1 MILQDKN
8 TDVEQI
14 GQLSEQAEFSIKA
27 SKKAFQILSGMY
39 SDLPLAIVRELVANG
54 WDSHIAANKKD
65 VPVHIHLPNALEP
78 WLTIQDFGTGISH
91 KDIYEIYTKYF
102 ESTKTN
108 TNEQAGCFGLG
119 SKVQMAYT
127 DSFISISI
135 TDGVKRTYNVF
146 FNANGVP
153 CISLVSQENTNESNG
168 LSVQIPIK
176 SNDFEKFQNA
186 TYRACRYYEVKPNI
200 TGGKIDWNIDK
211 PNFVGSFWRSF
222 TSLNQSYALMGNVAY
237 PINIYQ
243 LSYENQDIARKAGL
257 VINFN
262 LGELEITPS
271 REDLTYSDFT
281 IKSLNDKI
289 ELVKLDFAKNVEDTI
304 KTSPNL
310 LDAMMALW
318 KLKNDWSFLNS
329 AMING
334 KVHWNK
340 VEITEPRSSIQKI
353 APTLVSYSKNRWGR
367 KKYSESGFA
376 ALHNNAVWYVNDLPK
391 GCQKR
396 VIHFIRFNQ
405 NADIAINVVEKKEMD
420 ALVKAGFPSSIFIQT
435 STLPAIVVNRGTG
448 GKNSKPKGVIN
459 LYSPD
464 GYSYRQSWESESFD
478 LAIDKAPQYYVVK
491 DKEGWSFNGGNLKD
505 SDGNVLFHPTGKD
518 GLKKICEFL
527 GIKNEDVKM
536 VSTNNAKHI
545 EALGSSPL
553 KDLVNSKTI
562 KLDKEKIAILKSINQ
577 HTIKNVLKHK
587 DYNKLSA
594 NNPFKIFIEELKDVM
609 QYQNPLKN
617 LSEYCNIQKKDLTF
631 PSKMVE
637 LLHTSLDSWQAGI
650 DLTLNA
656 AVELN

>member
-1 MILQDKN
+1 MD
-8 TDVEQI
+8 
-14 GQLSEQAEFSIKA
+14 AH
-27 SKKAFQILSGMY
+27 
-39 SDLPLAIVRELVANG
+39 VAAG
-54 WDSHIAANKKD
+54 KKD
-65 VPVHIHLPNALEP
+65 VPIEIHLPNALEP
-78 WLTIQDFGTGISH
+78 WLIIKDQGTGISH
-91 KDIYEIYTKYF
+91 KDIYSIYTTYF

-108 TNEQAGCFGLG
+108 TNEQTGCFGLG
-119 SKVQMAYT
+119 SKIFMAYT
-127 DSFISISI
+127 DNSTIYSIV
-135 TDGVKRTYNVF
+135 DGVKRTYNVF
-146 FNANGVP
+146 INAGGLP
-153 CISLVSQENTNESNG
+153 SISLVSQDNTNEPNG
-168 LSVQIPIK
+168 FAVQIPIK

-186 TYRACRYYEVKPNI
+186 TYRACRYYEVKPTI

-237 PINIYQ
+237 PINTYQ

-281 IKSLNDKI
+281 LKALNEKI

-340 VEITEPRSSIQKI
+340 IEITEPRSSIQKI

-396 VIHFIRFNQ
+396 VIHFIRFHQNQ
-405 NADIAINVVEKKEMD
+405 DIAINVVEKAEMD
-420 ALVKAGFPSSIFIQT
+420 ALVKAGFPSSIFTPT
-435 STLPAIVVNRGTG
+435 STLPAIVVNRGNT

-459 LYSPD
+459 LYNSD
-464 GYSYRQSWESESFD
+464 GWSYRQSWESEQFD
-478 LAIDKAPQYYVVK
+478 LAIDTAPQYYVVK
-491 DKEGWSFNGGNLKD
+491 DKDGWNFDGGYLKD

-527 GIKNEDVKM
+527 GIKDDDVKM
-536 VSTNNAKHI
+536 VSANNAKHI

-553 KDLVNSKTI
+553 KDLVNSKVV

-577 HTIKNVLKHK
+577 HTIKEVLKHK

-617 LSEYCNIQKKDLTF
+617 LLPYCNIEKKELTF
-631 PSKMVE
+631 PSQMVK
-637 LLHTSLDSWQAGI
+637 LLYTSLDSWQVGI

>member
-1 MILQDKN
+1 MILQDTIN
-8 TDVEQI
+8 EVEQI
-14 GQLSEQAEFSIKA
+14 GNITEQSEFSIKA
-27 SKKAFQILSGMY
+27 SKKAFAILSGLY
-39 SDLPLAIVRELVANG
+39 SDIHLGIIREIGANAMDAHVAAG
-54 WDSHIAANKKD
+54 KKD
-65 VPVHIHLPNALEP
+65 VPIEIHLPNALEP
-78 WLTIQDFGTGISH
+78 WLIIKDQGTGISH
-91 KDIYEIYTKYF
+91 KDIYSIYTTYF

-108 TNEQAGCFGLG
+108 TNEQTGCFGIG
-119 SKVQMAYT
+119 GKIFFAYT
-127 DSFISISI
+127 DNSTIYSIV
-135 TDGVKRTYNVF
+135 DGVKRTYTAF
-146 FNANGVP
+146 INAGGLP
-153 CISLVSQENTNESNG
+153 SISLVSQEETKEPNG
-168 LSVQIPIK
+168 FAVQIPIK
-176 SNDFEKFQNA
+176 SNDFEKFKDA

-222 TSLNQSYALMGNVAY
+222 TSLNQSFALMGNVAY
-237 PINIYQ
+237 PINTYQ
-243 LSYENQDIARKAGL
+243 LTYENQDIARKAGL

-281 IKSLNDKI
+281 IKALNDKI

-376 ALHNNAVWYVNDLPK
+376 SLHNNAVWYVNDLAK

-396 VIHFIRFNQ
+396 VIHFIRFHQ
-405 NADIAINVVEKKEMD
+405 NADIAINVVEKVEMD
-420 ALVKAGFPSSIFIQT
+420 ALVKAGFPSSIFTPT
-435 STLPAIVVNRGTG
+435 STLPAIVINRGTG

-464 GYSYRQSWESESFD
+464 AYGYRQSWESESFD
-478 LAIDKAPQYYVVK
+478 LAIDTAPQYYVVK
-491 DKEGWSFNGGNLKD
+491 DKEGWNFNGGHLKD
-505 SDGNVLFHPTGKD
+505 SDGNVLFAPTGKD

-527 GIKNEDVKM
+527 GIKNDDVKM
-536 VSTNNAKHI
+536 VSVNNAKHI

-553 KDLVNSKTI
+553 KDLVNSKTT

-617 LSEYCNIQKKDLTF
+617 LSEHCNIEKTDLTF

-637 LLHTSLDSWQAGI
+637 LLHTSLDSWQVGI

>member
-1 MILQDKN
+1 MILQDTIN
-8 TDVEQI
+8 EVEQI
-14 GQLSEQAEFSIKA
+14 GNITEQSEFSIKA
-27 SKKAFQILSGMY
+27 SKKAFAILSGLY
-39 SDLPLAIVRELVANG
+39 SDIHLGIIREIGANAMDAHVAAG
-54 WDSHIAANKKD
+54 KKD
-65 VPVHIHLPNALEP
+65 VPIEIHLPNALEP
-78 WLTIQDFGTGISH
+78 WLIIKDQGTGISH
-91 KDIYEIYTKYF
+91 KDIYSIYTTYF

-108 TNEQAGCFGLG
+108 TNEQTGCFGIG
-119 SKVQMAYT
+119 GKIFFAYT
-127 DSFISISI
+127 DNSTIYSIV
-135 TDGVKRTYNVF
+135 DGVKRTYTAF
-146 FNANGVP
+146 INAGGLP
-153 CISLVSQENTNESNG
+153 SISLVSQEETKEPNG
-168 LSVQIPIK
+168 FAVQIPIK

-237 PINIYQ
+237 PINTYQ

-281 IKSLNDKI
+281 IKSLNEKI

-405 NADIAINVVEKKEMD
+405 NADIALNVVEKAEMD
-420 ALVKAGFPSSIFIQT
+420 ALVNAGFPSSIFIQT
-435 STLPAIVVNRGTG
+435 STLPAIVINRGTG

-464 GYSYRQSWESESFD
+464 VYGYRQSWESESFD
-478 LAIDKAPQYYVVK
+478 LAIDTAPQYYVVK
-491 DKEGWSFNGGNLKD
+491 DKEGWSFDGGKLKD

-527 GIKNEDVKM
+527 GIKNDDVKM
-536 VSTNNAKHI
+536 VSVNNAKHI

-553 KDLVNSKTI
+553 KDLVNSKAI

-594 NNPFKIFIEELKDVM
+594 NNPFKIFIEGLNDVM

-617 LSEYCNIQKKDLTF
+617 LSEYCNIEKKDLTF

-637 LLHTSLDSWQAGI
+637 LLHTSLDSWQVGI